1 MTRKRAK
8 SKGQTSFG
16 TPETTETSG
25 ALRNPPI
32 ASREPCRLLLS
43 TPFQSSPGECRF
55 NPLARIAK
63 YPYVAGR
70 KQEVSLKNA
79 PCEHVSK

>member
-8 SKGQTSFG
+8 SEGQTSFG
-16 TPETTETSG
+16 TPGTTKTSG
-25 ALRNPPI
+25 ARNPPM
-32 ASREPCRLLLS
+32 ASRESCRLLSS

-55 NPLARIAK
+55 NPLAWIAK
-63 YPYVAGR
+63 SPYVAGR
-70 KQEVSLKNA
+70 KQEVSLKSA